1 MRFGYARRVNSDPTP
16 ITDPRALRAIAH
28 PLRVR
33 LLHELHA
40 TGVARAADLAR
51 TLDVPANQAS
61 FHLRTLARYGLVE
74 EAPEHARDRRD
85 RVWRPVSEGGY
96 TVDPDVLD
104 EAAGGPTAVRIFRQ
118 SSQAWT
124 QEAVR
129 AFFPASEERPSDA
142 DLALSQA
149 AMRLTPAEAE
159 AAMAELQAVVK
170 RWSQHGR
177 DRTRDGDTDDR
188 ATYLGLLMLQ
198 PYPESLR
205 ETER

>member
-1 MRFGYARRVNSDPTP
+1 VTSVPTP

-40 TGVARAADLAR
+40 SGVARAADLAR
-51 TLDVPANQAS
+51 TLDVPANQVS
-61 FHLRTLARYGLVE
+61 FHLRMLARYGLVE

-124 QEAVR
+124 HEAVR
-129 AFFPASEERPSDA
+129 AFFAAAEERSSDDTIA
-142 DLALSQA
+142 MSQA
-149 AMRLTPAEAE
+149 AMRLTPGEAK
-159 AAMAELQAVVK
+159 AAIAELQDVVQ

-177 DRTRDGDTDDR
+177 DRMSDGDTEDR

-198 PYPESLR
+198 PYPERLR
-205 ETER
+205 ETGD